1 MEIGQ
6 FPVES
11 GPSGR
16 TGLSIALPVCIFTSK
31 SDKFRVRRE
40 LGRIF

>member
-1 MEIGQ
+1 MEIWQ

-16 TGLSIALPVCIFTSK
+16 TGLNIALPVCIFTSK
-31 SDKFRVRRE
+31 SDKFGESCE